1 MSIILKEN
9 TSNRFT
15 TKWVKGHLNILIRL
29 ERKNLTYLGSYKTNT
44 CRWTVG
50 K

>member
-29 ERKNLTYLGSYKTNT
+29 ERKYLTPYYFMLLSAYLLTEK
-44 CRWTVG
+44 
-50 K
+50 